1 MPGTRDEEI
10 MRFEGRAWRDRR
22 SKFWLVEVPLLD
34 VITQGGSK
42 RDALRMIADAIERLV
57 ERKGFKVD
65 LRPLNGSAF
74 TIGAN
79 QESVLIALMLK
90 RQREAHR
97 LTLMDVARRLNS
109 KSPNA
114 YARYEQGRSVP
125 TVEKL
130 DQLMKA
136 IDPAFEPILKVA

>member
-1 MPGTRDEEI
+1 
-10 MRFEGRAWRDRR
+10 MRFEGRVWKDKG
-22 SKFWLVEVPLLD
+22 SKYWLIEVSLLD
-34 VITQGGSK
+34 VMTQGTSK
-42 RDALRMIADAIERLV
+42 EDAYRMIADAIELLIDQ
-57 ERKGFKVD
+57 KGLRVD
-65 LRPLNGSAF
+65 VRPISGSEF

-79 QESVLIALMLK
+79 KENALIALMLK

-97 LTLMDVARRLNS
+97 LTLMEIARRLHS

-114 YARYEQGRSVP
+114 YARYEQGKSVP

-130 DQLMKA
+130 NQLMKA